1 MLGYRLKFHITLE
14 KWIGKRRGRLSEL
27 ARRLNVKRQAFRN
40 RIAVYGLS
48 LLEMDRI
55 KVQQFK
61 IERDEKRAIDL
72 LRFMKKW
79 MSKKQGRQIALAQ
92 RMGITPFALRQLCNA
107 KKDKR
112 YSILKYGIATVRQAI
127 REIERNL
134 KMNMKY
140 TIL

>member
-14 KWIGKRRGRLSEL
+14 KWVGKRRGRLSEL
-27 ARRLNVKRQAFRN
+27 ARRLNTKRQTLWS
-40 RIAVYGLS
+40 RISVYGLS

-112 YSILKYGIATVRQAI
+112 YSILKYGITAVRQAI

-134 KMNMKY
+134 KIALNH
-140 TIL
+140 III